1 MKSSHT
7 PLKAENIANW
17 TIAVSC
23 LLSAPTQI
31 MLKTKELKCKADLLK
46 EQFQL
51 HEQPLLL
58 LIHLASY
65 YYCTHRIVPQET
77 RDFLSFRNVVC
88 SVYGANGNGQMA
100 LLPSGYLRK
109 RIFEKKEVILQTI
122 TGAHDFILI
131 FPLICR

>member
-58 LIHLASY
+58 LYILPPIITAHTGLS
-65 YYCTHRIVPQET
+65 HRKT

-100 LLPSGYLRK
+100 ILPSGYLRK